1 MKVTFVEPTTHDRRT
16 VPRWEDGCVAI
27 ELDGRQ
33 AGFLIR
39 DLPEHRGGRWY
50 CTASPTCRQARHL
63 HAAGLHDRE
72 LSRDL
77 NQAKATVLYKLDA
90 YVVASNQA
98 PPGD

>member
-27 ELDGRQ
+27 ELNGQ
-33 AGFLIR
+33 PAGFLIR

>member
-1 MKVTFVEPTTHDRRT
+1 MEVTFVERNPTTLQT
-16 VPRWEDGCVAI
+16 PPQGKNGCIAI
-27 ELDGRQ
+27 ELNGQ
-33 AGFLIR
+33 PAGFLIR